1 MAARGFIGAAVQ
13 YPLVPHT
20 YPSQIELPQAAV
32 RWLRQNAA
40 GLGLDPQRIGAAGGS
55 AGGHLVALLGTVNAP
70 EAGMPSKVQAVVA
83 FNGVFNFTTAL
94 PDHAQTAVT
103 TFLGDSS
110 LAKDA
115 SPFWRATPDTAP
127 TLLLHGNADTT
138 VPYEQSAAY
147 QRRLNELGVRCDLH
161 TEPGAGHGFFNR
173 SPHYEHT
180 VSIMERFLTDVLG
193 LQR

>member
-1 MAARGFIGAAVQ
+1 MIT
-13 YPLVPHT
+13 LT
-20 YPSQIELPQAAV
+20 
-32 RWLRQNAA
+32 
-40 GLGLDPQRIGAAGGS
+40 
-55 AGGHLVALLGTVNAP
+55 
-70 EAGMPSKVQAVVA
+70 VVA

-115 SPFWRATPDTAP
+115 SPFWRATPDTAL
-127 TLLLHGNADTT
+127 TLVLHGNADTT

-147 QRRLNELGVRCDLH
+147 QRRLNELGVCCDLH